1 MVSKNTSVFGLSS
14 DYLPLLVRCSEG
26 QTPSIHDI
34 HLNTLLSA
42 NNDVVS
48 SAYDVALS
56 DWSLDSPFP
65 LCSICLLFRNFGNV
79 VLRVFPASH
88 PFHLA
93 TISFVTRTRAMFSAC
108 PLVMGSF
115 TSVMACASISRI
127 GLKTSQGYTVP
138 LLGKLGSLSLS
149 IAYFGYAFANLFV
162 PSMVSLFRNERF
174 AMACAAMEYPCVP
187 LLHG

>member
-65 LCSICLLFRNFGNV
+65 LCSMCLLFRNFGNV

-127 GLKTSQGYTVP
+127 GLKTSQGYTGSPSGEARVALP
-138 LLGKLGSLSLS
+138 LHRLLRLCIRQLVRPLHG
-149 IAYFGYAFANLFV
+149 
-162 PSMVSLFRNERF
+162 VSL
-174 AMACAAMEYPCVP
+174 PK
-187 LLHG
+187 